1 MKVEVKEKKEKKMKD
16 KTKKDSKKSKDKS
29 KKISKEEDE
38 ENCSPEE
45 KVEDKA
51 AKDESTVENGTAT
64 NGLNGNQNGKEE
76 SDPEP
81 ELTQEQ
87 KDGAFSNFRISPGT
101 VTKLKAKG
109 INYLFPI
116 QSQTFNY
123 VYDGE
128 DVIAQARTGTGKTLS
143 FALPL
148 VERLQE
154 NHTNK
159 RGRPP
164 KVLVMAPTRELA
176 KQVCNDFESVGDKI
190 STFCIYG
197 GTPYYPQ
204 ENAIR
209 SGLDVLVGTPGRIL
223 DHVEKGNLDF
233 STLEYVVL
241 DEVDMMLDMG
251 FADSVDKIINSAYV
265 NKDASSK
272 PQTLLFTATLPPW
285 VYETAKKYMDVN
297 NIKKVNLVGTQESRT
312 STTVEHMAI
321 KCSYH
326 DRAGTIG
333 NVVSVYSGEHGRAMI
348 FCQTKRDADELAVS
362 PLIKQDGHVL
372 HGDIPQAKR
381 ESVLKMFKESK
392 YKVLIT
398 TDVAARGL
406 DVPEVDLVIQC
417 NPPKDVDSYIHRSG
431 RTGRAGRSGVCVCF
445 YKPQEEHDLAWVETK
460 ARIKFKK
467 VGGPTTADVIKASAG
482 DAAKSLAMVTDET
495 LQYFRESAENLIAER
510 GAVEALSAALAVMSG
525 SKSIVPRSLLLN
537 KEGYTTYIYKSN
549 MEMRGMTY
557 AWRALERQLQEETK
571 EKIKGMRFCK
581 DHTSVVFDMPQDCDD
596 YIASTWVDTDRDSLT
611 KATELPEM
619 DEPTYSTSFGRG
631 GGRGGGRGRGFGG
644 RGFGGRGRDQGR
656 GSPGGRGGGGGGFRG
671 GFNKRRIDV
680 DGAPQN
686 KKMKFD

>member
-1 MKVEVKEKKEKKMKD
+1 MKIEVNEKKEKKAKD

-29 KKISKEEDE
+29 KKVKENGTDS
-38 ENCSPEE
+38 SPQLTAIKQE
-45 KVEDKA
+45 KDVVDMKNGV
-51 AKDESTVENGTAT
+51 VENGI
-64 NGLNGNQNGKEE
+64 NGHHDQNIKEE
-76 SDPEP
+76 KDQEV
-81 ELTQEQ
+81 ELTPEQ
-87 KDGAFSNFRISPGT
+87 KAGAFSNFRISAQT
-101 VTKLKAKG
+101 VNKLKDKG
-109 INYLFPI
+109 ITHLFPI
-116 QSQTFNY
+116 QAQTFDY

-148 VERLQE
+148 VERLHQD
-154 NHTNK
+154 NTQK

-176 KQVCNDFESVGDKI
+176 KQVCNDFETISDKI
-190 STFCIYG
+190 SSFCIYG

-209 SGLDVLVGTPGRIL
+209 AGLDVLVGTPGRIL

-233 STLEYVVL
+233 STLKYVVL

-251 FADSVDKIINSAYV
+251 FADSVDQIIQTAYT
-265 NKDASSK
+265 NKEEGSK

-285 VYETAKKYMDVN
+285 VYETAKKYMDVKT
-297 NIKKVNLVGTQESRT
+297 IKKVNLVGTQENRT
-312 STTVEHMAI
+312 STTVEHLAI

-326 DRAGTIG
+326 DRAATIG

-348 FCQTKRDADELAVS
+348 FCQTKRDADDLAVS

-372 HGDIPQAKR
+372 HGDIPQGKR
-381 ESVLKMFKESK
+381 ESVLKMFKEGK

-406 DVPEVDLVIQC
+406 DVPLVDLVIQC

-467 VGGPTTADVIKASAG
+467 IGGPSTADLIKASAD
-482 DAAKSLAMVTDET
+482 DAARSLSMVTEET

-510 GAVEALSAALAVMSG
+510 GAVNALSAALAVMSG
-525 SKSIVPRSLLLN
+525 SKNIVPRSLLLC
-537 KEGYTTYIYKSN
+537 KEGYTTYIYKTN
-549 MEMRGMTY
+549 IEMRGMTF
-557 AWRALERQLQEETK
+557 AWRALERQLQDETK
-571 EKIKGMRFCK
+571 EKIKGMRFTK
-581 DHTSVVFDMPQDCDD
+581 DHMGVVFDIPAECDD
-596 YIASTWVDTDRDSLT
+596 FIASTWVDTDRDSLT
-611 KATELPEM
+611 KATELPEV
-619 DEPTYSTSFGRG
+619 DEPTYSSFGRG
-631 GGRGGGRGRGFGG
+631 GGRGGGGRGGGRGFGG
-644 RGFGGRGRDQGR
+644 RGFGGRGRD
-656 GSPGGRGGGGGGFRG
+656 RGGSGGGFRG
-671 GFNKRRIDV
+671 GFNKRKV
-680 DGAPQN
+680 DFGASPQN